1 MGVSHLNLEHG
12 TERSYPVNYEQSHQH
27 IKECVKR
34 FGGIV
39 EQTAVLGV
47 IPKTNNRKRYNNMT
61 KRERQAFC
69 NQICKEVYNDAIEE
83 LINTSKLNP
92 LQPCKH
98 KRLRS
103 CSAVVFETE
112 HYFILQS
119 YRTPIAVIAKSTDT
133 LYDAQRY
140 VYGYTSTSAQ
150 HVSKFEKDYCRNK
163 WNCEMRLTFRGI

>member
-1 MGVSHLNLEHG
+1 
-12 TERSYPVNYEQSHQH
+12 
-27 IKECVKR
+27 
-34 FGGIV
+34 
-39 EQTAVLGV
+39 
-47 IPKTNNRKRYNNMT
+47 MT

-83 LINTSKLNP
+83 LINTSKRNP
-92 LQPCKH
+92 PRPCKY

-119 YRTPIAVIAKSTDT
+119 YHTPIAVIAKSSDT
-133 LYDAQRY
+133 IYDVLRY
-140 VYGYTSTSAQ
+140 VYGYTVTSAQ
-150 HVSKFEKDYCRNK
+150 HISKFEHDYCRGK

>member
-1 MGVSHLNLEHG
+1 
-12 TERSYPVNYEQSHQH
+12 
-27 IKECVKR
+27 
-34 FGGIV
+34 
-39 EQTAVLGV
+39 
-47 IPKTNNRKRYNNMT
+47 MT

-69 NQICKEVYNDAIEE
+69 NQICKEVYDDAIAE
-83 LINTSKLNP
+83 LNAA
-92 LQPCKH
+92 CKF

-133 LYDAQRY
+133 LYDALRY
-140 VYGYTSTSAQ
+140 VYGYTATSAQ
-150 HVSKFEKDYCRNK
+150 HISKFEKDYCRGK